1 MKNRAGGK
9 PYQRAGQM
17 LAYDI
22 LAALVTH
29 KGLRPTMQHQEM
41 TREGKQPLNGMSSRY
56 APRLHVGFTRATR
69 RKPCPICGAKKYCQ
83 VTRDER
89 LAHCMKESVGAVK
102 RAKDGGYVHVLIEE
116 PIPFNAT
123 RPSTIVTTDEQHRRP
138 ASKPTPI
145 APLEIRHAAYHK
157 LIALSPASHY
167 PRELVN
173 ATPDG
178 LLARGLLPQDV
189 HRFGA
194 LPPRVRERD
203 ELAREIDRF
212 IEERFPA
219 YRERHE
225 QRGVIGVPGFWLKDH
240 TQVKLGKDY
249 NYKRPALVIPY
260 RDEQCL
266 IQACQLRFA
275 GARGGY
281 HWLST
286 ADDCRDREPFGT
298 SSGSPIHWTAPPVE
312 TVSCKDLPILVT
324 EGALKAEVFVSL
336 RPPMRAIATAGVSVA
351 HAEIVQALRGCDAII
366 GFDSD
371 HRENA
376 QVCRQLGKLI
386 AEREQDASLT
396 GHKNSTSIV
405 VWDGA
410 KDIDEAVRMNLRL
423 SVLNVV
429 EWVKTLT
436 GKPLKEVNDVWA
448 ISSFTPFVD

>member
-1 MKNRAGGK
+1 
-9 PYQRAGQM
+9 
-17 LAYDI
+17 
-22 LAALVTH
+22 
-29 KGLRPTMQHQEM
+29 MQHQEM
-41 TREGKQPLNGMSSRY
+41 TRAGKQPLNGMSSRY
-56 APRLHVGFTRATR
+56 APRLLVGFTRATR

-116 PIPFNAT
+116 PIPLNAT
-123 RPSTIVTTDEQHRRP
+123 RPGTIVTTDEQPRRP
-138 ASKPTPI
+138 AAEPTPI

-178 LLARGLLPQDV
+178 LLARGLLLQDV

-203 ELAREIDRF
+203 ELAREIARF
-212 IEERFPA
+212 IEEQFPA
-219 YRERHE
+219 YMERHK

-240 TQVKLGKDY
+240 VQVKLGKDY
-249 NYKRPALVIPY
+249 NYQRPALVIPY
-260 RDEQCL
+260 RDEQGL

-275 GARGGY
+275 GRRGNY

-286 ADDCRDREPFGT
+286 AADCLDREPFGT
-298 SSGSPIHWTAPPVE
+298 SSGSPIHWTAPPSE
-312 TVSCKDLPILVT
+312 TVSCKDLPILIT

-336 RPPMRAIATAGVSVA
+336 RPPMRAIATAGVGVG
-351 HAEIVQALRGCDAII
+351 HAEIIRALSGCDAVI

-371 HRENA
+371 HRENP

-386 AEREQDASLT
+386 AERAQDALLT
-396 GHKNSTSIV
+396 GHKNSTNVV

-410 KDIDEAVRMNLRL
+410 KGIDEAVLANTRLR
-423 SVLNVV
+423 VLNIRDWF
-429 EWVKTLT
+429 EGLS
-436 GKPLKEVNDVWA
+436 GKPLAEVTDEWTR
-448 ISSFTPFVD
+448 SSFTPPWQLTATED

>member
-1 MKNRAGGK
+1 
-9 PYQRAGQM
+9 
-17 LAYDI
+17 
-22 LAALVTH
+22 
-29 KGLRPTMQHQEM
+29 MQHQEM
-41 TREGKQPLNGMSSRY
+41 MREGKQPLNGMSSRY
-56 APRLHVGFTRATR
+56 APRVHVGFTRATG

-123 RPSTIVTTDEQHRRP
+123 RPSTIVTTDEQPSRP
-138 ASKPTPI
+138 ASEPTPI
-145 APLEIRHAAYHK
+145 APLEIRHAAYQK
-157 LIALSPASHY
+157 LIALSPASYY
-167 PRELVN
+167 PRDLVN

-178 LLARGLLPQDV
+178 LLTRGLTPQDV

-203 ELAREIDRF
+203 ELASAIDLF
-212 IEERFPA
+212 IEEQFPA
-219 YRERHE
+219 YMESQE
-225 QRGVIGVPGFWLKDH
+225 LPGVIGVPGFWLKDY

-249 NYKRPALVIPY
+249 NYQRPALVIPY
-260 RDEQCL
+260 RDEQGL

-275 GARGGY
+275 GRRGGY

-286 ADDCRDREPFGT
+286 AEDCLDHEPFGT
-298 SSGSPIHWTAPPVE
+298 SSGSPIHWTVPPVE
-312 TVSCKDLPILVT
+312 TVSCKELPILIT

-336 RPPMRAIATAGVSVA
+336 RPPMRAIATAGVGVA
-351 HAEIVQALRGCDAII
+351 HAEIVRALRGCDAII

-371 HRENA
+371 HRENP

-386 AEREQDASLT
+386 AEREQDGLLS
-396 GHKNSTSIV
+396 GQKNSTNVV

-410 KDIDEAVRMNLRL
+410 KGIDDAAKANVQLR
-423 SVLNVV
+423 VITIA
-429 EWVKTLT
+429 EWFTTLK
-436 GKPLKEVNDVWA
+436 GKPLAEVEGIWRLLSYSPTTA
-448 ISSFTPFVD
+448 

>member
-1 MKNRAGGK
+1 
-9 PYQRAGQM
+9 
-17 LAYDI
+17 
-22 LAALVTH
+22 
-29 KGLRPTMQHQEM
+29 
-41 TREGKQPLNGMSSRY
+41 
-56 APRLHVGFTRATR
+56 
-69 RKPCPICGAKKYCQ
+69 
-83 VTRDER
+83 
-89 LAHCMKESVGAVK
+89 MKEPVGAVK

-123 RPSTIVTTDEQHRRP
+123 RPSTIVTTDEQQRRP
-138 ASKPTPI
+138 ASEPTPI

-178 LLARGLLPQDV
+178 LLARGLLPQDLN
-189 HRFGA
+189 RFGA

-212 IEERFPA
+212 IEEQFPA
-219 YRERHE
+219 YMERHE

-240 TQVKLGKDY
+240 NQIKLGKDY
-249 NYKRPALVIPY
+249 NYKRPALVIPF
-260 RDEQCL
+260 RDEQGL

-275 GARGGY
+275 GRRGGY

-286 ADDCRDREPFGT
+286 AEDCRDREPFGT
-298 SSGSPIHWTAPPVE
+298 SSGSPIHWTATPVE

-324 EGALKAEVFVSL
+324 EGALKAGVFVSL
-336 RPPMRAIATAGVSVA
+336 RPPMRAIATAGVGVA

-386 AEREQDASLT
+386 AEREQDAIL

-410 KDIDEAVRMNLRL
+410 KGIDEAVRMNLHL

-429 EWVKTLT
+429 EWFKTLR
-436 GKPLKEVNDVWA
+436 GNSLEEVKDVWA
-448 ISSFTPFVD
+448 ISSFTPYVD